1 MRGIGSMQCQ
11 DAQALMTA
19 YLGDEVV
26 PVERREFEGHLAA
39 CACCREE
46 LASFRESWERL
57 GRWPVPAMDS
67 RIERDFLARVEHEA
81 ATLGPRLRPVA
92 TALVAVAAV
101 LLSIAASVFLP
112 YERAFQ
118 LCREALRGFSAFAGL
133 PDSAVFFVAG
143 VLYGVIPLLLVALV
157 SARLMGGA
165 GALWHGTVTGVAFA
179 LLMTPYV
186 LIVCSALPGVFTA
199 AILGGIALGGLSG
212 SAGGLWLGSR
222 AWRPAW

>member
-1 MRGIGSMQCQ
+1 MQCQ

-26 PVERREFEGHLAA
+26 SIERREFEEHFTN

-46 LASFRESWERL
+46 LAAFREAWDRV
-57 GRWPVPAMDS
+57 GRWPVPAVDP
-67 RIERDFLARVEHEA
+67 RVERDLLARVEEEA
-81 ATLGPRLRPVA
+81 ASLVPRLRLTA
-92 TALVAVAAV
+92 TILSAAAAV

-118 LCREALRGFSAFAGL
+118 LCREALKGFSAFAGL
-133 PDSAVFFVAG
+133 PDSTLFFIAG
-143 VLYGVIPLLLVALV
+143 AFYGLIPLLLVGLV
-157 SARLMGGA
+157 AAHLIGGT

-186 LIVCSALPGVFTA
+186 LIVCSALPGIFTA
-199 AILGGIALGGLSG
+199 AILAGIGLGGLSG

-222 AWRPAW
+222 ARRPAW